1 VPDPLRLAR
10 YRKAPELG
18 PRLLF
23 FSGGTALK
31 KLSRRL
37 IEYTHNSIHLVTPF
51 DSGGSSAALREA
63 FRMIAVGDIRN
74 RLMALADQSVQ
85 GNPEIYRL
93 FSYRLPAEA
102 GQEERCRELMSM
114 IRGEHPLVAV
124 ITDPMRKII
133 RNHLR
138 FFLERMP
145 SDFDLSNA
153 SIGNLIL
160 VGGWIN
166 NNSHIDPVIFLF
178 SKLVEARGIVRPI
191 VNKDLVLVGEE
202 EDGTLLVG
210 QHTFSRGEAAGS
222 AKPISKVFLARNRE
236 WLEPV
241 DVEIRRKVRDLILKA
256 ELICYPMGS
265 LYSSVIA
272 NLLPRGVGRAVLDN
286 DCPKVYIPNTGY
298 DPEQRGTPTARC
310 AETILRYLK
319 RDLGERTPNERLL
332 NFVVLDSR
340 PSSYALPVDR
350 KALEAL
356 GVCVIQ
362 EDLVTEES
370 DPHLDEGR
378 LLDILLS
385 LV

>member
-1 VPDPLRLAR
+1 MPDPLRLAR

-63 FRMIAVGDIRN
+63 FRMLAVGDIRN
-74 RLMALADQSVQ
+74 RLMALADLSVQ
-85 GNPEIYRL
+85 GNPDIYRL
-93 FSYRLPAEA
+93 FSFRLPAGASREEQ
-102 GQEERCRELMSM
+102 GQELLRMA
-114 IRGEHPLVAV
+114 RGEHPLVAAV
-124 ITDPMRKII
+124 PDPMRKII
-133 RNHLR
+133 RNHLK

-145 SDFDLSNA
+145 GDFDLANA

-178 SKLVEARGIVRPI
+178 SKLVEARGVVRPV
-191 VNKDLVLVGEE
+191 VNKDLTLVGEE

-210 QHTFSRGEAAGS
+210 QHTFARKEAAGS
-222 AKPISKVFLARNRE
+222 ARPISKVYLARNRE

-241 DVEIRRKVRDLILKA
+241 DVEIRKKVSDLILQA

-272 NLLPRGVGRAVLDN
+272 NLLPRGVGRAVLEN
-286 DCPKVYIPNTGY
+286 DCPKVYIPNTGF
-298 DPEQRGTPTARC
+298 DPEQRGIPPARC
-310 AETILRYLK
+310 AETILHYLK
-319 RDLGERTPNERLL
+319 RDLGERAPNDRLL
-332 NFVVLDSR
+332 NFVVLDSK
-340 PSSYALPVDR
+340 PSSYAMPVDR
-350 KALEAL
+350 EAMEAL
-356 GVCVIQ
+356 GACVIQ
-362 EDLVTEES
+362 ADLVTEES